1 MQVKH
6 VISFMRF
13 HADFFSPRSSVLDVL
28 KCLCIRT
35 ASKEFISKE
44 CAGGID
50 SAVAI
55 LLV

>member
-1 MQVKH
+1 MQVKK

-28 KCLCIRT
+28 KCLCMRT
-35 ASKEFISKE
+35 ASNEFISKE

-55 LLV
+55 LFA